1 MGFNHSD
8 NIVNFLLNEESTKR
22 IPALFHISF
31 KDNLEGEWK
40 PRPPD
45 GFQIKAKEKNKE
57 KEVNITEP
65 KTPRISCSTDLKKCF
80 YAIYPNISFFFET
93 KKFPYMDFTVYSPRL
108 NGEEKIWTP
117 EYLTDKKLVHDAHVT
132 NEYCILEKVFMQK
145 VGHLRV
151 FNPLKK
157 SNNPPEIYYH
167 PFNNESYERKFLAY
181 KVEIK
186 YDPIKEK

>member
-22 IPALFHISF
+22 IPALYHISF

-93 KKFPYMDFTVYSPRL
+93 KKFPIPSSAIDISVYKASYITLHRIFFAFACSIAL
-108 NGEEKIWTP
+108 FIISVNAYIQISFA
-117 EYLTDKKLVHDAHVT
+117 LVDNFSMT
-132 NEYCILEKVFMQK
+132 GQMSDL
-145 VGHLRV
+145 
-151 FNPLKK
+151 
-157 SNNPPEIYYH
+157 
-167 PFNNESYERKFLAY
+167 
-181 KVEIK
+181 
-186 YDPIKEK
+186 